1 MHYGNTTF
9 DFLGNSLLEKEK
21 YLVIESSNFLQSN
34 SKEVSKIYC
43 SFSFVKIS
51 EIKETSSFGSSFQ
64 VLHLFT
70 VLSLTSDVFCKFYF
84 RVKTPL
90 HCINLQREGTV
101 LNQSIQRHFL
111 CYQHKKYLL
120 CLTSYRAETKYLQEY
135 KRPNSF
141 LFRFIHISTFKFVL
155 ISLLEIKSFVSLKNE
170 SLPFWTR

>member
-90 HCINLQREGTV
+90 HCINLQREGTA

-111 CYQHKKYLL
+111 LDTFCAISIKNTYYASRATEQKQNTYKNTRGLTLFFLDLFIFQHSNL
-120 CLTSYRAETKYLQEY
+120 
-135 KRPNSF
+135 F
-141 LFRFIHISTFKFVL
+141 LFHCWK
-155 ISLLEIKSFVSLKNE
+155 
-170 SLPFWTR
+170 